1 MKVGFLVRG
10 PSLRERRWP
19 RIAGGLLLMAVSAAW
34 LSFTVSWTLDVVG
47 GHEDTR
53 AVITVNQRTDLPGR
67 HHNGRYTLQAR
78 TDDGTDLDLDSYAA
92 QDLYGSLDAGDPVVV
107 TRSTITG
114 DVTAIRTAIDYVHA
128 ESPISVIFLD
138 VLMPL
143 ALPFLILVPVR
154 NLLYRVP
161 RLAVIGVP
169 VLVFVVSTTL
179 LLLLGNPVLPA
190 GQPGPPPAAALND
203 PDIPQR
209 VVAADQSVTTDNV
222 AVTLTGPV
230 SDRPP
235 AGAAPWVQGFSVA
248 SIPVSAKLLGPDS
261 DGDQRGYLNV
271 RLVGD
276 GVGNANG
283 IRPASCTHQ
292 AVGFGDSITIDEGTT
307 ATGVLCFLLPTHFR
321 PHYLMLVSTP
331 DGHDVSAIDLTRP
344 K

>member
-1 MKVGFLVRG
+1 MKVGLLARG
-10 PSLRERRWP
+10 PSLHGRRWP
-19 RIAGGLLLMAVSAAW
+19 RIAGGLLLMTVSAAW
-34 LSFTVSWTLDVVG
+34 LALTVSWTLDVVG

-67 HHNGRYTLQAR
+67 HHNGHYTLQAR

-92 QDLYGSLDAGDPVVV
+92 QSLYASLDTGDPVVV

-114 DVTAIRTAIDYVHA
+114 DVTAIRTALDYVHA
-128 ESPISVIFLD
+128 ESPISVILLD
-138 VLMPL
+138 VIMPL
-143 ALPFLILVPVR
+143 VLPLLILVPVR

-169 VLVFVVSTTL
+169 VLAFAVSATL
-179 LLLLGNPVLPA
+179 LFVLGNPVLPA
-190 GQPGPPPAAALND
+190 GQPAPPPAAALNE
-203 PDIPQR
+203 PDTPQR
-209 VVAADQSVTTDNV
+209 VVAANQPVTTDNV

-230 SDRPP
+230 NDSPP
-235 AGAAPWVQGFSVA
+235 AGAAPWVHGFAMA
-248 SIPVSAKLLGPDS
+248 SIPVSAKLLGPDA

-276 GVGNANG
+276 GIGNADG
-283 IRPASCTHQ
+283 LRPASCTHQ

-321 PHYLMLVSTP
+321 PHYLVLVSTP
-331 DGHDVSAIDLTRP
+331 DGNDVSAIDLTRP